1 MNKLFKKLRLFR
13 HAELVSASHNF
24 VDSNSHQATLK
35 QVQGDRVTFLSL
47 VAVLSLLFIVSCKNE
62 GESNSQTGEKP
73 IARVFEKKLYL
84 SDFSG
89 NIPSQLNK
97 KDSVQFV
104 DTYVQQWI
112 LNELLLQQAE
122 NNLPPDQKNIE
133 KEIDEYRKNLLVY
146 RYETELVKQK
156 LDTSVSQQE
165 IEEYYNGHAQNF
177 MLKDNIVKVTY
188 VKVSTKA
195 PTPEKVKKW
204 YASADAKDRDNL
216 KKYCIQYADNFF
228 LDDNTWLLLED
239 VMREVPLR
247 EYNPELMLKTTRH
260 IEMSDTLYSYY
271 LFIRDF
277 KIKNMP
283 SPLSFEKDNIRQVII
298 NKRKL
303 QLIEELKQSVYSQA
317 KESGNFESY

>member
-1 MNKLFKKLRLFR
+1 MIVKSSAARGRTFLFR
-13 HAELVSASHNF
+13 
-24 VDSNSHQATLK
+24 K
-35 QVQGDRVTFLSL
+35 MQVRVF
-47 VAVLSLLFIVSCKNE
+47 FIVLAAFLASCGGREE
-62 GESNSQTGEKP
+62 GQGAAGEKP
-73 IARVFEKKLYL
+73 LARVFDKKLFL
-84 SDFSG
+84 SDFSS
-89 NIPSQLNK
+89 NIPRQLAP
-97 KDSVQFV
+97 KDSQHFV
-104 DTYVQQWI
+104 SSYVEQWI
-112 LNELLLQQAE
+112 LSELLRRQAE
-122 NNLPPDQKNIE
+122 SNLGTDDKDFEKQIE
-133 KEIDEYRKNLLVY
+133 EYRKNLLVY

-165 IEEYYNGHAQNF
+165 VETYYNAHAQNF

-188 VKVSTKA
+188 VKFGLKA

-204 YASADAKDRDNL
+204 YQSTDPKDRDNL

-239 VMREVPLR
+239 VMKEIPLR
-247 EYNPELMLKTTRH
+247 DYNPELLLKTTRK
-260 IEMSDTLYSYY
+260 IEMADSLFNYL

-303 QLIEELKQSVYSQA
+303 QLIEEMKQSVYAQA
-317 KESGNFESY
+317 KESGNFEVYK